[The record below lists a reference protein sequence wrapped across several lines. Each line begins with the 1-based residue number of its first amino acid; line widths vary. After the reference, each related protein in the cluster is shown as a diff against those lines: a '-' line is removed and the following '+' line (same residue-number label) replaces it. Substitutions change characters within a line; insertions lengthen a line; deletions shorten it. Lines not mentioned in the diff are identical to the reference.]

1 MARGKNGQKQAIV
14 KKRDGVHLIKE
25 EYRKGGEHVF
35 SHIFKLTRIRFLK
48 SDIVISCIYLDCT
61 YIEQIGTNFFGGFLN
76 SEAPAACLRF
86 CNLCCIYEVG

>member
-1 MARGKNGQKQAIV
+1 MVKNRQLS

-61 YIEQIGTNFFGGFLN
+61 RTN
-76 SEAPAACLRF
+76 
-86 CNLCCIYEVG
+86 